1 MQLWDGKIPRMS
13 LSPPSFL
20 RAGRFPLSQPEN
32 HINANICETN
42 IRDKVYYCLF
52 GFGQEGQLASQLTG
66 EQGERER
73 KPRAKCRKKG
83 RKNLAHNSRLVVTS
97 GFGTNHGRIAFPR
110 ITTLHNKGDRGI
122 IHWHG

>member
-1 MQLWDGKIPRMS
+1 MVFGKDQKWQDSSSKQRNASVDYFFSEENPPSAIAGWKNSAHVS

-52 GFGQEGQLASQLTG
+52 GFGQE
-66 EQGERER
+66 REE
-73 KPRAKCRKKG
+73 PLLEC
-83 RKNLAHNSRLVVTS
+83 
-97 GFGTNHGRIAFPR
+97 
-110 ITTLHNKGDRGI
+110 
-122 IHWHG
+122 